1 MSTGGR
7 GQFVTVAAGAAL
19 IVLGAVAGV
28 SGLFEAT
35 AIVRLGIVHVSIGA
49 VISGAAN
56 FAIGLFA
63 VWGLGVRDAA
73 ALPAI
78 GWFAVLLFA
87 IFGPRPGGD
96 IIVPGSGWD
105 VGVFVVAGTI
115 GPALAAVLAGRLL
128 AGPVPSPEPP
138 PDR

>member
-1 MSTGGR
+1 MSTGRR
-7 GQFVTVAAGAAL
+7 GQLVTVAAAASL

-28 SGLFEAT
+28 IGLLEAT
-35 AIVRLGIVHVSIGA
+35 AIVRLGIVDVSIGA
-49 VISGAAN
+49 VISGVAN

-73 ALPAI
+73 SLPAI
-78 GWFAVLLFA
+78 GWFAVLLLA

-115 GPALAAVLAGRLL
+115 GPALAAALAGRLP
-128 AGPVPSPEPP
+128 ARPVPSPEPP